1 MISKLNKK
9 LLFIIVTA
17 FLSIGTSAVYAQKE
31 PKNEQQEKEK
41 KKRSKLTDDELQ
53 EKLREKQREKQTK
66 EVQKRMKKSAKEA
79 KRNVTKKKKPFYE
92 RWFSKRRK
100 TGKSK
105 GR

>member
-1 MISKLNKK
+1 MIPKLNKK
-9 LLFIIVTA
+9 LLFIIIGA
-17 FLSIGTSAVYAQKE
+17 FLSFGSNAVYAQKE

-41 KKRSKLTDDELQ
+41 KKKSNLTEDELQ
-53 EKLREKQREKQTK
+53 EKLRKKQREKQTK
-66 EVQKRMKKSAKEA
+66 EVQKRMKKSAKES